1 MAEYKQPINVPNA
14 DIYLTQDPNMLTA
27 QQLVKGSGT
36 PRVSAGDP
44 GSNAMNRHGELETR
58 GNGAA
63 TKGRKARG
71 PMA

>member
-1 MAEYKQPINVPNA
+1 MAKYTQPQNVPVP
-14 DIYLTQDPNMLTA
+14 QTA
-27 QQLVKGSGT
+27 GYPETGVKT
-36 PRVSAGDP
+36 AGV
-44 GSNAMNRHGELETR
+44 ETR